1 MMKKWTIIFLLMLIL
16 QIPLQSSII
25 RYGAGAR
32 ALGMGNA
39 FTGFADDIS
48 AVYWNPAGIDQ
59 LENRTFFAQYD
70 DLKLDRRYQFISLGL
85 PNSLGGTVAFSW
97 QNHWNGMIPQYD
109 AAGTMLGYFESKEN
123 TYYFTYGNQITKWM
137 AVGLN
142 LKYRYIEHFEIYQA
156 DGFALDLGMLFTLSK
171 KWSCGF
177 NVKDVG
183 STLRW
188 EGNVTNVVED
198 VSAHYLAGIAYRPIP
213 EIIFDLDFSK
223 VTHEPTRT
231 RFGVE
236 VWLKNTVALRAG
248 TDDGN
253 LSLGASLKLKKW
265 LIDYAFKKNELE
277 DVSRIAVTVNFDGIG
292 KDISDTF
299 KSKREKVI
307 RDRRRHQAPP
317 KYKDR
322 IKVVAV
328 RPPNT
333 AVVQKSEIILPEG
346 RKIVTKS
353 HVGTIDH
360 RGKII
365 TSTGSPQ
372 LSDVEVR
379 RIIPVEQNSPGVIV
393 ERVSTKNI
401 ARIPNPAGN
410 VIHTR
415 NISVTEDGKVADK
428 YIANASKL
436 LKEKRPN
443 KALEDV
449 MTAIRLDPYQGEAYH
464 LMAKIYIKQGNT
476 DKAIGALKQAIML
489 SPEEQGYYITLGN
502 LYDKT
507 GQKGKAILEYQK
519 AVEIDSGTRY
529 ARMAQ
534 RMIRFLSK

>member
-1 MMKKWTIIFLLMLIL
+1 MKKWTIMFLLILIL

-97 QNHWNGMIPQYD
+97 QNHWNGMIPEYN
-109 AAGTMLGYFESKEN
+109 AAGTLLGYFESKEN

-198 VSAHYLAGIAYRPIP
+198 VPAHYLAGIAYRPIP
-213 EIIFDLDFSK
+213 EVIFDLDFSK

-236 VWLKNTVALRAG
+236 VWLKNIVALRAG

-277 DVSRIAVTVNFDGIG
+277 DVSRIAATVNFDGIG
-292 KDISDTF
+292 KDITDTF

-307 RDRRRHQAPP
+307 RDRRRKKAPP
-317 KYKDR
+317 QHRDR
-322 IKVVAV
+322 IKVVTV
-328 RPPNT
+328 RPPDP
-333 AVVQKSEIILPEG
+333 VIVQKKEIIMPSG
-346 RKIVTKS
+346 SKIVTKS
-353 HVGTIDH
+353 HMGTSP
-360 RGKII
+360 RAVKII
-365 TSTGSPQ
+365 TATGSPQ
-372 LSDVEVR
+372 LSEVEVR
-379 RIIPVEQNSPGVIV
+379 RIMPVVSNSPRVIV
-393 ERVSTKNI
+393 EHVSSD
-401 ARIPNPAGN
+401 R
-410 VIHTR
+410 VIHNSHSVGKVIETR
-415 NISVTEDGKVADK
+415 NTGLTQDGKVAEK
-428 YIANASKL
+428 YIANAQKL
-436 LKEKRPN
+436 MKEN
-443 KALEDV
+443 KLNRALEDV

-464 LMAKIYIKQGNT
+464 LSAKIYRKQGNM
-476 DKAIGALKQAIML
+476 DKAIGSLKQAIML
-489 SPEEQGYYITLGN
+489 SPEMQSYYITLGN

-507 GQKGKAILEYQK
+507 GQKAKAVLEYQR
-519 AVEIDSGTRY
+519 VIDIDSGTRY
-529 ARMAQ
+529 ARLAQ
-534 RMIRFLSK
+534 RMIRFISR